1 MGCRDL
7 GMRAFHRLLIYLC
20 VFTGSRAAVAESPNG
35 LTVAL
40 SPAGEF
46 QSAPHGH
53 GNIYAPDVHF
63 ENGRCRMWFGGQGRD
78 GHDRIQYAES
88 ADGRTWQQRGVVLE
102 DKSAN
107 HVNDPSVVEVD
118 GTNFESVP
126 EPSAEGGQSHIPSRT
141 RENRDSP
148 RRFGDRYY
156 MYYTRAVTDICD
168 DICLATSADG
178 VTWTKRGVALKP
190 SDAGQW
196 DSLLVGR
203 PSVLVENGLF
213 RMWYDGRKDL
223 QPGAP
228 AKNVPISP
236 TSSRA
241 VGYAE
246 SRDGLHWTR
255 PHTEPVFTHD
265 AGGIHVV
272 RTRGGYALL
281 YEGGAGTQLATSPDG
296 LTWTAKGL
304 LVPVT
309 GTDLDRYGHVTP
321 FLFLHPQTGVATLY
335 LGAARGPHW
344 DENLIVRIDLSPTQV
359 KRLNGE

>member
-1 MGCRDL
+1 MSRCDL
-7 GMRAFHRLLIYLC
+7 GMRAFHRLLFYLC
-20 VFTGSRAAVAESPNG
+20 VFTGSRAVVAESPNG
-35 LTVAL
+35 LTIAL
-40 SPAGEF
+40 FPAGEF
-46 QSAPHGH
+46 QSAPHGR

-63 ENGRCRMWFGGQGRD
+63 DGGRYRMWFGGQGRD
-78 GHDRIQYAES
+78 GHDRIQLAES
-88 ADGRTWQQRGVVLE
+88 EDGKTWQQRGVVLE

-107 HVNDPSVVEVD
+107 HVNDPSVVQVD
-118 GTNFESVP
+118 GTY
-126 EPSAEGGQSHIPSRT
+126 H
-141 RENRDSP
+141 
-148 RRFGDRYY
+148 
-156 MYYTRAVTDICD
+156 MYYTRAVADIRD

-178 VTWTKRGVALKP
+178 LTWTQRGVVLKP
-190 SDAGQW
+190 SEHGQW

-213 RMWYDGRKDL
+213 HMWYDGRKDL

-246 SRDGLHWTR
+246 SHDGLHWTR
-255 PHTEPVFTHD
+255 PRTEPVFTHD
-265 AGGIHVV
+265 AGGIHVA

-281 YEGGAGTQLATSPDG
+281 YESGAGTQLATSPDG

-304 LVPVT
+304 LVPTT

-321 FLFLHPQTGVATLY
+321 FLFLHPQTGAATLFV
-335 LGAARGPHW
+335 GAARGPHW
-344 DENLIVRIDLSPTQV
+344 DENVIGRIELTQEQV
-359 KRLNGE
+359 ALLNHQ

>member
-1 MGCRDL
+1 ML
-7 GMRAFHRLLIYLC
+7 AAAPA
-20 VFTGSRAAVAESPNG
+20 VFGVSPIG
-35 LTVAL
+35 LTIAL
-40 SPAGEF
+40 SPAGEY
-46 QSAPHGH
+46 QSAPHGR

-63 ENGRCRMWFGGQGRD
+63 EGGRYRMWFGGQGRD
-78 GHDRIQYAES
+78 GHDRIQLAES
-88 ADGRTWQQRGVVLE
+88 ADGKTWQQRGVVLE

-107 HVNDPSVVEVD
+107 HVNDPSVVQVD
-118 GTNFESVP
+118 GT
-126 EPSAEGGQSHIPSRT
+126 
-141 RENRDSP
+141 
-148 RRFGDRYY
+148 YY
-156 MYYTRAVTDICD
+156 MYYTRAVADICD

-178 VTWTKRGVALKP
+178 VTWTKRGVVLRP
-190 SDAGQW
+190 SKAGQW

-213 RMWYDGRKDL
+213 RIWYDGRKDL
-223 QPGAP
+223 SPGAP

-246 SRDGLHWTR
+246 SRDGVHWTR
-255 PHTEPVFTHD
+255 PRTEPVFTHD

-272 RTRGGYALL
+272 RMRNGYALL

-304 LVPVT
+304 LVPKT
-309 GTDLDRYGHVTP
+309 GTALDRFGHVTP
-321 FLFLHPQTGVATLY
+321 FLYLHPQTNAATLY

-344 DENLIVRIDLSPTQV
+344 DENLIARLDLSPAQIA
-359 KRLNGE
+359 RLNDE

>member
-1 MGCRDL
+1 MKGC
-7 GMRAFHRLLIYLC
+7 C
-20 VFTGSRAAVAESPNG
+20 VFGTGAFSCQLVCFWISAAAPTVLAESPNA
-35 LTVAL
+35 LTIAL

-53 GNIYAPDVHF
+53 GNIYAPEVHL
-63 ENGRCRMWFGGQGRD
+63 EGGRYRMWFGGQGRD
-78 GHDRIQYAES
+78 GHDRIQFAES
-88 ADGRTWQQRGVVLE
+88 EDGRTWQQRGVVLE

-107 HVNDPSVVEVD
+107 HVNDPSVVKVD
-118 GTNFESVP
+118 GT
-126 EPSAEGGQSHIPSRT
+126 
-141 RENRDSP
+141 
-148 RRFGDRYY
+148 YY

-168 DICLATSADG
+168 DICLATSPDG
-178 VTWTKRGVALKP
+178 LTWTKRGVVLKP
-190 SDAGQW
+190 SEPGQW

-246 SRDGLHWTR
+246 SHNGLHWTR
-255 PHTEPVFTHD
+255 PRTEPVFTHD
-265 AGGIHVV
+265 AGGIHVA
-272 RTRGGYALL
+272 RTRHGYALL
-281 YEGGAGTQLATSPDG
+281 YEGGTGTQLATSPDG

-304 LVPVT
+304 LVPTT
-309 GTDLDRYGHVTP
+309 GTALDRFGHVTP
-321 FLFLHPQTGVATLY
+321 FLFFHPQTGAATLY
-335 LGAARGPHW
+335 VGAARSSHW
-344 DENLIVRIDLSPTQV
+344 DENVIARIELSSALLT
-359 KRLNGE
+359 RLNNQ